1 MAVAIVVDVAHSG
14 LGRSAQLNGILGW
27 IHLVGFRMP
36 GGGRRGRLVG
46 GLLYVSVSGAYSH
59 VHLIGCLHR
68 SLLRFSDTINA
79 CGPRG
84 VKCVDN
90 PEDS

>member
-1 MAVAIVVDVAHSG
+1 
-14 LGRSAQLNGILGW
+14 
-27 IHLVGFRMP
+27 
-36 GGGRRGRLVG
+36 LVG